1 MRSVWWQ
8 TDLHRDMAYY
18 GYTAQVILRGGLPFR
33 DVDTDKPVLLYYWL
47 APFLQIFGIASP
59 LGVHVA
65 ASLCVAATIIPLYFA
80 GRQLGPSVGLTAV
93 SLFVSY
99 SLGTSMEATQPCIE
113 QFMLPF
119 MVATL
124 ATLLGRCPPSNR
136 ALRWAGLSLG
146 MATLVKQSGIF
157 FLLHHFC
164 LSPSTMAGGDS
175 PPKRRLS
182 CTS

>member
-1 MRSVWWQ
+1 MAGACGNCLVEAFGSALYVFCLRLGSASKVQSRIGGPKPEGRPPLLTNGPQMTTEPVPGPIPRWHIHVLLVLALGCLCMRSVWWQ

-80 GRQLGPSVGLTAV
+80 GRHLDRPSV
-93 SLFVSY
+93 
-99 SLGTSMEATQPCIE
+99 
-113 QFMLPF
+113 
-119 MVATL
+119 
-124 ATLLGRCPPSNR
+124 
-136 ALRWAGLSLG
+136 
-146 MATLVKQSGIF
+146 
-157 FLLHHFC
+157 
-164 LSPSTMAGGDS
+164 
-175 PPKRRLS
+175 
-182 CTS
+182 